1 MEKREQRA
9 RRDRRR
15 DGKRN
20 TFQNDQGKETVKPQQ
35 SSVEEKKI
43 DAQNVEVSNKKN
55 TSEEK
60 GKTIEDDPL
69 RFANLKRETDEI
81 AALKAK
87 KPLKRQIFSNWSK
100 YEEPLTSQ
108 DESRAVDFE
117 TLLHAPQSGG
127 FRFKSEQQWD
137 TGSYG
142 RFGEIFTPDAEL
154 LAGGLTS
161 LPFYK
166 RLNVDKTLFSE
177 DEIQRMERYAKENY
191 RAYEKLSKSKPKP
204 KVAATDLFKIDQAE
218 KYSVVDQ
225 VNEQTVEL
233 STNTSK
239 PVFSVEESPE
249 RTPAELTLSAHPA
262 SSNARPND
270 HSREIRVPTAHV
282 PEGPVQDFH
291 FGKPPP
297 PPSSS
302 LGAAENL
309 HSQTPDR
316 ERTPLRDSG
325 RDVTSPEFHFER
337 APPPSYSS
345 GNLKSPFHS
354 RESTPAKEA
363 APATVVRK
371 PPPSSFGAAE
381 NLHSQTPDRMHT
393 PPRDSGRCAVSP
405 EFHFE
410 RSPPPSYASA
420 NMKSPFQSRESTPAK
435 ETAPVTVSRGS
446 GSLQAPVSRSVSDG
460 WVTGRE
466 GTPEPKAPPPPVQ
479 ERETVRDD
487 RPGAAKF
494 TSRVGT
500 PSEDVS
506 VRGETSVGEHD
517 DDSALRETSP
527 ERKATYDHQRITP
540 SASRES
546 KHTLDKIPSEMET
559 VGREEIP
566 REPVLQWNGADVR
579 EDLTRQKSPRER
591 DIVSEQKLEENGQIC
606 TENDSYSKKGGKSDT
621 KKPEGQQRGGGR
633 HGRRK
638 KGQNASARGGE
649 PIRVES
655 GDVAE
660 PEVGASVH
668 TTVKADVQ
676 EETRHEEPRPAE
688 GAKKKPERPPP
699 PAVLQRDRQQSPLPA
714 PQPNSAPA
722 VVGQPESKATQP
734 LANKPEEPK
743 AQQVKVPATTDS
755 QEPPQR
761 KTAASTK
768 VEPVLKERN
777 TAGRVDDSG
786 LNFLMSLRGQKVGGV
801 SEVEAAKLAAGATV
815 SRSAIEE
822 DEMKESQKPKPPPV
836 IAAEKKEDL
845 EDWLDSMLDD

>member
-35 SSVEEKKI
+35 ASVEEKKI
-43 DAQNVEVSNKKN
+43 DSQNVEVSNKKN

-100 YEEPLTSQ
+100 YEEPLPNQ

-177 DEIQRMERYAKENY
+177 DEIQRMDRCAKENY

-204 KVAATDLFKIDQAE
+204 KVAATDLFQIDQAE

-270 HSREIRVPTAHV
+270 NSRESRVPTARV

-297 PPSSS
+297 SS
-302 LGAAENL
+302 LSAAENL

-316 ERTPLRDSG
+316 EHTPLRDSG

-337 APPPSYSS
+337 APPPSYTS
-345 GNLKSPFHS
+345 GTLKSPFQS

-371 PPPSSFGAAE
+371 PPTSSFGAAE

-410 RSPPPSYASA
+410 RAPPPSYASG

-435 ETAPVTVSRGS
+435 ETAPLTVSRGS
-446 GSLQAPVSRSVSDG
+446 GNLQAPVSRAVSDG
-460 WVTGRE
+460 WVTGQE
-466 GTPEPKAPPPPVQ
+466 GTPEPTAPAPPVR

-494 TSRVGT
+494 ASTVGT

-506 VRGETSVGEHD
+506 LRGGASVGEHD

-527 ERKATYDHQRITP
+527 VRKAMYDHPQITP
-540 SASRES
+540 SASRET

-566 REPVLQWNGADVR
+566 REPVLQRNGADVR
-579 EDLTRQKSPRER
+579 EDLTHQKSPHER
-591 DIVSEQKLEENGQIC
+591 DIVSEQKLEDNGQIC
-606 TENDSYSKKGGKSDT
+606 TENDSYSKKGGKSDI

-649 PIRVES
+649 QLRGES
-655 GDVAE
+655 GDVAG
-660 PEVGASVH
+660 PEVGSSVH
-668 TTVKADVQ
+668 TTAKADVQ
-676 EETRHEEPRPAE
+676 EEARHEEPRPAE

-699 PAVLQRDRQQSPLPA
+699 PAMLQRDRQQSPLPA
-714 PQPNSAPA
+714 PQPSSAPA
-722 VVGQPESKATQP
+722 VVGQPETKATQP

-743 AQQVKVPATTDS
+743 AQQVKVPATTPDS
-755 QEPPQR
+755 QAELPQR
-761 KTAASTK
+761 KTAASAK

-777 TAGRVDDSG
+777 TVGRVDDSG